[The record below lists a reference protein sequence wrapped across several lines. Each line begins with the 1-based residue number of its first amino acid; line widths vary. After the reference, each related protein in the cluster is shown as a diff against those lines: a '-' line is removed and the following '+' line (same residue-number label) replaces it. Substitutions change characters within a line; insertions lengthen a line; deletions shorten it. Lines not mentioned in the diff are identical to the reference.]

1 MTRRLVV
8 LMVGLVAGTLLIAG
22 IGTLALAHVRARADT
37 ESDLRTQ
44 AVNTADNLQLF
55 FDTDEVGQLTEE
67 QIRQRLRQ
75 LTLLRRV
82 VDLDGFALVGISA
95 DGDIEADELPEGV
108 TVDLLDV
115 PGLRAGRVESGN
127 DGDLVYAAAPL
138 DLQQGRTGV
147 IVLSQQASAGL
158 GPAARYFVLAAI
170 ASAVVALLAAVLV
183 GRRVTRPIKAASEAT
198 TRIAAGELSTR
209 LPEHTGR
216 SDELAELSRNVNG
229 MAEALERSRALE
241 QQFLL
246 SVSHDLRTPL
256 TSIRGYAEAISDGAG
271 DPRRAAAVISS
282 ESRRRSEAEAGADLG
297 LEQAMG
303 TRTCSVVSRS
313 RMVTRRPRASRSRP

>member
-22 IGTLALAHVRARADT
+22 IGTLVLAHVRARADT
-37 ESDLRTQ
+37 EADLRIQ

-55 FDTDEVGQLTEE
+55 FDSDEVGQLTEE

-82 VDLDGFALVGISA
+82 VDLDGFALVGISG
-95 DGDIEADELPEGV
+95 DGLLEADQLPEGV
-108 TVDLLDV
+108 TVEMLDV
-115 PGLRAGRVESGN
+115 SALRAGEVESGN
-127 DGDLVYAAAPL
+127 DGDLAYAAAPL

-147 IVLSQQASAGL
+147 IVLSQEASAGL
-158 GPAARYFVLAAI
+158 GPAARYFVVAALASTIVAVLAAF
-170 ASAVVALLAAVLV
+170 LV
-183 GRRVTRPIKAASEAT
+183 GRRVTRPIKAASAAT
-198 TRIAAGELSTR
+198 TRIADGELDTR
-209 LPEHTGR
+209 LPEHSGR

-271 DPRRAAAVISS
+271 DPRRAASVIAS
-282 ESRRRSEAEAGADLG
+282 ESRRLERLVSDL
-297 LEQAMG
+297 LDLAKMQA
-303 TRTCSVVSRS
+303 SSF
-313 RMVTRRPRASRSRP
+313 